1 MKKLLEKLANKT
13 RSYNTPVTLVQ
24 DGLAMTPTDMIQSCN
39 NGIPI
44 ATQTL
49 PDSMFFDGEQ
59 SRLTDVPFELRRG
72 VDIGDI
78 QSYQDSCN
86 EKVHSAYKNAK
97 SQSKTTQTNK
107 SSQTN

>member
-1 MKKLLEKLANKT
+1 MEKLLEKLACKT
-13 RSYNTPVTLVQ
+13 RSYNTPVTFVQ

-44 ATQTL
+44 ATQTF
-49 PDSMFFDGEQ
+49 PDSRFFDGEQ

-86 EKVHSAYKNAK
+86 DNVRSAYNKAK
-97 SQSKTTQTNK
+97 SQN
-107 SSQTN
+107 N